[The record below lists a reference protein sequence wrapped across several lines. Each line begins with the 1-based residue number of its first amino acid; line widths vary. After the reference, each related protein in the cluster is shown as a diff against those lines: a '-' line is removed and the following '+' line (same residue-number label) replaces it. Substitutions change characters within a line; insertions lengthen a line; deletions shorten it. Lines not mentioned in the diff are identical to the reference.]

1 MDSSS
6 GTDNSSGKAVI
17 CNRRANILI
26 MMYQVCELLH
36 VRIVLKKLK
45 MAVIYYFEMLLSDLT
60 YSGLVGLESLC
71 FVSR

>member
-1 MDSSS
+1 
-6 GTDNSSGKAVI
+6 
-17 CNRRANILI
+17 
-26 MMYQVCELLH
+26 MYQVCELLH